1 MDHIKQK
8 KKVLA
13 KKIPISLPGPCR
25 CHSSVWLG
33 SLLPSS
39 LLSQF
44 PWGHRQGRADTNLYH
59 CSSGFPW
66 DIVPA
71 ASWPGNSCTAGM
83 CRIDTSG
90 RGVSQKRTHGQQPWN
105 ELGCPSWTHLDL
117 CRSYGAWLWL
127 ALTLQTALVRAGNS
141 LHPLRTQPPAA
152 SCGPRAAPETTGTRK
167 KSQPLH
173 YFFCCFIPPVRCLC
187 RSWPTA
193 AGFGRSTRGHHQTF
207 PGAGAGFPHQRATFQ
222 RKGCREHRCKQQKPL
237 SFWLCSGLHSKDE
250 RQTWALQRLN

>member
-8 KKVLA
+8 KKFLPRKSPFPSLGLA
-13 KKIPISLPGPCR
+13 GATPQFGWAASRPPASYLSFPGDTGRAGQTQTCITAPLAS
-25 CHSSVWLG
+25 HGTL
-33 SLLPSS
+33 SLLHPGQATAAQPGCAGLTPQAEVSPRRGLMASS
-39 LLSQF
+39 L
-44 PWGHRQGRADTNLYH
+44 GM
-59 CSSGFPW
+59 
-66 DIVPA
+66 
-71 ASWPGNSCTAGM
+71 SW
-83 CRIDTSG
+83 
-90 RGVSQKRTHGQQPWN
+90 V
-105 ELGCPSWTHLDL
+105 PSWTHLDL

-152 SCGPRAAPETTGTRK
+152 SRGPRAAPETTGTRK

-193 AGFGRSTRGHHQTF
+193 SGFGRSTRGHHQMF
-207 PGAGAGFPHQRATFQ
+207 SGAGAGFPHQRATFQ
-222 RKGCREHRCKQQKPL
+222 RKGCREHRRKQQKPL
-237 SFWLCSGLHSKDE
+237 SFWLCSGSHSKDE